1 MRLGISGRKP
11 DLMNDI
17 VFTKLPKSQVKFE
30 VTVPAEEVL
39 SFKEGAARALAERL
53 EIDGFR
59 KGKAPYDIIKQYVGS
74 ARVFEEAAYIA
85 MDKKYQAIVAEHKLR
100 ALGQP
105 KVEILKIAEGNPLV
119 FLVTIAV
126 YPEIKLPDYKEIA
139 KQREKDCASIE
150 IKDEEVEKA
159 VDFLRHSRRKET
171 LVDRPA
177 QKGDLTEVDFE
188 IRSAGVKIEGGES
201 KNHPIILG
209 EGKFIPGFE
218 DGILGARAGEEK
230 EFSISVPE
238 DYAKESLRGKKLDVK
253 AKINA
258 VYELTT
264 PELTDEFAK
273 TIGNFDTAQAMRDNI
288 RDGLIAEKEAEEKE
302 RMRNFTVGKIAD
314 AAEMEAADIL
324 IAQEINKIIS
334 ELAQSVQAHGADF
347 ESYLAHIKKTKDD
360 LKKDFAKQ
368 AEKRVRISLVLSEIA
383 ASERIKLD
391 EEEEKKRMEETVA
404 RLRAGEAGKIDS
416 DLLRDYVSGI
426 MGNEKVFELLQ
437 L

>member
-1 MRLGISGRKP
+1 
-11 DLMNDI
+11 MNEI
-17 VFTKLPKSQVKFE
+17 VFTKLPKSQVRFE

-39 SFKEGAARALAERL
+39 SYKERAALALAMRL

-74 ARVFEEAAYIA
+74 ARGFEEAAYIA

-119 FLVTIAV
+119 FAVIAAV
-126 YPEIKLPDYKEIA
+126 YPEVKLPDYKNIA
-139 KQREKDCASIE
+139 KQCEKERASVE
-150 IKDEEVEKA
+150 IKDEEIEKA
-159 VDFLRHSRRKET
+159 VDFLRHSRRKEV
-171 LVDRPA
+171 LVNRPA
-177 QKGDLTEVDFE
+177 QRGDLVEVDFE
-188 IRSAGVKIEGGES
+188 IRSADVKIEGGGSE
-201 KNHPIILG
+201 NHPIVLG

-218 DGILGARAGEEK
+218 DGILGARAGGEK
-230 EFSISVPE
+230 EFSIFAPE
-238 DYAKESLRGKKLDVK
+238 DYAKESLRGRKLDVK

-273 TIGNFDTAQAMRDNI
+273 TIGNFETARALKDNI
-288 RDGLIAEKEAEEKE
+288 LDGLKAEKEAEEKE
-302 RMRNFTVGKIAD
+302 QMRHLVIGQIAD
-314 AAEMEAADIL
+314 AAEMEVADIL
-324 IAQEINKIIS
+324 ITQEINKMIS

-360 LKKDFAKQ
+360 LKKDFTKQ
-368 AEKRVRISLVLSEIA
+368 AEKRVRISLALSEIV
-383 ASERIKLD
+383 EKEKIELD
-391 EEEEKKRMEETVA
+391 EGEVKKRMEETVSRLRQGFGGQA
-404 RLRAGEAGKIDS
+404 RLRAEDAGKIDA
-416 DLLRDYVSGI
+416 DLLRGHVSGI
-426 MGNEKVFELLQ
+426 MRNEKVFELLS

>member
-1 MRLGISGRKP
+1 MEGIILK
-11 DLMNDI
+11 
-17 VFTKLPKSQVKFE
+17 KLPGSQIKFE
-30 VTVPAEEVL
+30 VTVPSDDVL
-39 SFKEGAARALAERL
+39 SYKEKAALVLSEKL

-85 MDKKYQAIVAEHKLR
+85 MDKKYQAVVAEHKLR
-100 ALGQP
+100 ALGSP

-119 FLVTIAV
+119 FSVTIAV

-139 KQREKDCASIE
+139 KQREKDRASIE

-177 QKGDLTEVDFE
+177 QKGDLAEVDFE

-201 KNHPIILG
+201 KDHPIVMG

-218 DGILGARAGEEK
+218 DGITGARVGEEK

-238 DYAKESLRGKKLDVK
+238 DYGKESLRGKRLDVK

-288 RDGLIAEKEAEEKE
+288 RDGLKAEKEAEEKE

-314 AAEMEAADIL
+314 AAEMEVADIL
-324 IAQEINKIIS
+324 ITQEVNKMIS

-347 ESYLAHIKKTKDD
+347 ESYLIHIKKTKDD

-383 ASERIKLD
+383 ASEQIKLD
-391 EEEEKKRMEETVA
+391 EEEVKKRMEETVA
-404 RLRAGEAGKIDS
+404 RLRAEDTGKIDS

-426 MGNEKVFELLQ
+426 MRNEKVFELLE

>member
-59 KGKAPYDIIKQYVGS
+59 KGKAPYDIVKQYVGS

-85 MDKKYQAIVAEHKLR
+85 MDKKYQEVVAEHKLR
-100 ALGQP
+100 ALGHPQ
-105 KVEILKIAEGNPLV
+105 VEILKIAEGNPLV
-119 FLVTIAV
+119 FSVTIAV
-126 YPEIKLPDYKEIA
+126 YPEVKLPDYKEIA
-139 KQREKDCASIE
+139 KQCEKDRAPIE

-159 VDFLRHSRRKET
+159 VDFLRHSRRKEV
-171 LVDRPA
+171 LVSRPA
-177 QKGDLTEVDFE
+177 QKGDLAEVDFE

-218 DGILGARAGEEK
+218 GGILGARAGEGK
-230 EFSISVPE
+230 DFSISVPE
-238 DYAKESLRGKKLDVK
+238 DYAKESLRGSKLDVK

-258 VYELTT
+258 VYELTM
-264 PELTDEFAK
+264 PELTDELAK
-273 TIGNFDTAQAMRDNI
+273 TIGNFETARVLKDNI
-288 RDGLIAEKEAEEKE
+288 RDGLKAEKEAEEKE
-302 RMRNFTVGKIAD
+302 RMRNSVIGQIAD
-314 AAEMEAADIL
+314 AAEMEVADIL
-324 IAQEINKIIS
+324 ITQEINKMIS
-334 ELAQSVQAHGADF
+334 ELAQSVQAHGADL
-347 ESYLAHIKKTKDD
+347 ESYLVHIKKTKDD
-360 LKKDFAKQ
+360 LKKDFTKQ
-368 AEKRVRISLVLSEIA
+368 AEKRVRISLALSEIA
-383 ASERIKLD
+383 EKEKIEFD
-391 EEEEKKRMEETVA
+391 EGEVKKKMEEKKG
-404 RLRAGEAGKIDS
+404 RLRAGETGKKDS

-426 MGNEKVFELLQ
+426 MRNEKVFEVLEL
-437 L
+437 

>member
-11 DLMNDI
+11 DLMNNI
-17 VFTKLPKSQVKFE
+17 VFKKLPKSQVRFE

-39 SFKEGAARALAERL
+39 SYKEKAALALSERL

-59 KGKAPYDIIKQYVGS
+59 KGKAPYDIIKQYIGS

-85 MDKKYQAIVAEHKLR
+85 MDKKYQAVVAEHKLR
-100 ALGQP
+100 ALGSS

-119 FLVTIAV
+119 FSVTIAV
-126 YPEIKLPDYKEIA
+126 YPEVKLPDYKEIA
-139 KQREKDCASIE
+139 KQCEKDRASIE

-177 QKGDLTEVDFE
+177 QKGDLAEVDFE

-218 DGILGARAGEEK
+218 DGILGARAEEEK
-230 EFSISVPE
+230 DFPISVPE
-238 DYAKESLRGKKLDVK
+238 DYAKESLRGGKLDVK

-258 VYELTT
+258 VYELTM

-273 TIGNFDTAQAMRDNI
+273 TFGGFETARALKDNI
-288 RDGLIAEKEAEEKE
+288 RDGLKAEKEAEEKE
-302 RMRNFTVGKIAD
+302 RMRHLVIGQIAD
-314 AAEMEAADIL
+314 TAEMEVADIL
-324 IAQEINKIIS
+324 IDQEINKMIS
-334 ELAQSVQAHGADF
+334 ELAQSIQAHGADF

-368 AEKRVRISLVLSEIA
+368 AEKKVRISLTLSEIA
-383 ASERIKLD
+383 EKEDIKLD
-391 EEEEKKRMEETVA
+391 EDKLKKRMEETVS
-404 RLRAGEAGKIDS
+404 RLRAEDAGKIDS

-426 MGNEKVFELLQ
+426 MRNEKVFEMMKL
-437 L
+437 

>member
-1 MRLGISGRKP
+1 
-11 DLMNDI
+11 MNEI
-17 VFTKLPKSQVKFE
+17 TFKKLPKSQVLFE
-30 VTVPAEEVL
+30 VTVPSDEVL
-39 SFKEGAARALAERL
+39 SYKEKAALVLSERL

-59 KGKAPYDIIKQYVGS
+59 KGKAPYDIVKQYVGS

-119 FLVTIAV
+119 FAVTAAV
-126 YPEIKLPDYKEIA
+126 YPEVKLPDYKEIA
-139 KQREKDCASIE
+139 KQCEKERVPIE

-159 VDFLRHSRRKET
+159 VDFLRHSRRKEA
-171 LVDRPA
+171 LVSRPA

-288 RDGLIAEKEAEEKE
+288 RDGLKAEKEAEEKE

-314 AAEMEAADIL
+314 AAEMEVADIL
-324 IAQEINKIIS
+324 ITQEVNKMIS

-347 ESYLAHIKKTKDD
+347 ESYLVHIKKTKDD

-383 ASERIKLD
+383 ASEQIKLD
-391 EEEEKKRMEETVA
+391 EEEVKKRMEETMA
-404 RLRAGEAGKIDS
+404 RLRAEDTGKIDS

-426 MGNEKVFELLQ
+426 MRNEKVFELLQ

>member
-1 MRLGISGRKP
+1 
-11 DLMNDI
+11 MNNI
-17 VFTKLPKSQVKFE
+17 VFKKLPKSQVRFE

-39 SFKEGAARALAERL
+39 SYKEKAALALSERL

-59 KGKAPYDIIKQYVGS
+59 KGKAPYDIIKQYIGS

-85 MDKKYQAIVAEHKLR
+85 MDKKYQAVVAEHKLR
-100 ALGQP
+100 ALGSS

-119 FLVTIAV
+119 FSVTIAV

-139 KQREKDCASIE
+139 KQCEKDRASIE

-177 QKGDLTEVDFE
+177 QKGDLAEVDFE

-238 DYAKESLRGKKLDVK
+238 DYGKESLRGKKLDVK
-253 AKINA
+253 AEINA

-288 RDGLIAEKEAEEKE
+288 RDGLKAEKEAEEKE

-314 AAEMEAADIL
+314 AAEMEVADIL
-324 IAQEINKIIS
+324 ITQEVNKMIS

-347 ESYLAHIKKTKDD
+347 ESYLVHIKKTKDD

-383 ASERIKLD
+383 ASEQIKLD
-391 EEEEKKRMEETVA
+391 EEEVKKRMEETMA
-404 RLRAGEAGKIDS
+404 RLRAEDTGKIDS

-426 MGNEKVFELLQ
+426 MRNEKVFEMMKL
-437 L
+437 